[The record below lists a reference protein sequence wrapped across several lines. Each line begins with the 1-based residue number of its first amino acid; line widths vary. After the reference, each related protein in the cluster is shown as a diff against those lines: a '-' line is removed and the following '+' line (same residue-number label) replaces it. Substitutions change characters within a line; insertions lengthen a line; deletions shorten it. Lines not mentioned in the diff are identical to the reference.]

1 MKGFFTAVACAALNL
16 VYGQDSPDAEAKAPD
31 SVRITF
37 LNEVVVSASRIREKI
52 LQSPVSIQK
61 VGQKYFHSVPAPTF
75 FDALENIQGV
85 QMITPSLGFKVINA
99 RGFANTTNVRF
110 AQLVDGMD
118 VQSPHIG
125 GPIGNALGPT
135 DLDIDNVEIIP
146 GVASAL
152 YGMNTING
160 LAEFTTKNPFTS
172 PGISIQ
178 QKTGITHLG
187 DSNSN
192 AKIFSET
199 SLRIAQ
205 IVSPKFAFKVN
216 GSFTKGYDWIADDH
230 TDLNPAA
237 NASTNLTGYNNPA
250 RDPVNGYGNE
260 SSDRKTIS
268 LQGKSYVVARTGYYE
283 KEVVDYS
290 LQNIKADAG
299 LYYKLSS
306 KSSIDYLFHMALI
319 DNVYQRAN
327 RFRLQDYFIQQH
339 GLQFQSPSL
348 RVKLYLNNE
357 NTGNS
362 FNLRSM
368 AENIDRAYK
377 PDNIWYADY
386 TSAFNSAVQSG
397 VPVPQAH
404 QQARVSADAGRYQ
417 PGTAAFN
424 AVLNNLKNV
433 NNWDYG
439 AALRVKASFVQ
450 GEAQIDLTEE
460 WLSALKK
467 RTGLEMLAGVDQR
480 TYIIVPDG
488 NYFINPVKG
497 KEFQN
502 IVYSKTGGFF
512 SISKTILSNKLKLGA
527 IIRADKNDYFSLNWN
542 PRFSAVYSPNYRNHF
557 RISYQSGYRYP
568 SIFEAYSNINSGGV
582 KRVGGLPVMSHGIF
596 ENAWLQ
602 SSISA
607 FQSAVLNDINKN
619 GLTKNNAILKNK
631 GLLKKNPY
639 TYIKPENIK
648 SFEAGYRALFAEG
661 KLFLDADFY
670 FNNYHSFIA
679 QANMNTPN
687 TQNADSIPF
696 ALYDKTQQSQYRV
709 WTNSQTAVYNYGF
722 SVGFTYNFLKGYTTN
737 LNASYAKL
745 QKSVYEDGLEDG
757 FNTPQWIT
765 NFSIFNEDI
774 YKKLG
779 AGLTFKWQSSY
790 YWQSFLVTGNTPAYS
805 SLDLQLSYI
814 VTTMKMKIKIGATNL
829 LNNYYKSFLGGP
841 DIGGLYYTSLT
852 YGIK

>member
-1 MKGFFTAVACAALNL
+1 MKGFFTVVACAALNL

-31 SVRITF
+31 SFRITF

-348 RVKLYLNNE
+348 NVKLYLNNE

-397 VPVPQAH
+397 VQVPQAH

-417 PGTAAFN
+417 PGTPAFN
-424 AVLNNLKNV
+424 AILN
-433 NNWDYG
+433 
-439 AALRVKASFVQ
+439 
-450 GEAQIDLTEE
+450 
-460 WLSALKK
+460 
-467 RTGLEMLAGVDQR
+467 
-480 TYIIVPDG
+480 
-488 NYFINPVKG
+488 
-497 KEFQN
+497 
-502 IVYSKTGGFF
+502 
-512 SISKTILSNKLKLGA
+512 
-527 IIRADKNDYFSLNWN
+527 
-542 PRFSAVYSPNYRNHF
+542 
-557 RISYQSGYRYP
+557 
-568 SIFEAYSNINSGGV
+568 
-582 KRVGGLPVMSHGIF
+582 
-596 ENAWLQ
+596 
-602 SSISA
+602 
-607 FQSAVLNDINKN
+607 
-619 GLTKNNAILKNK
+619 
-631 GLLKKNPY
+631 
-639 TYIKPENIK
+639 
-648 SFEAGYRALFAEG
+648 
-661 KLFLDADFY
+661 
-670 FNNYHSFIA
+670 
-679 QANMNTPN
+679 
-687 TQNADSIPF
+687 
-696 ALYDKTQQSQYRV
+696 
-709 WTNSQTAVYNYGF
+709 
-722 SVGFTYNFLKGYTTN
+722 
-737 LNASYAKL
+737 
-745 QKSVYEDGLEDG
+745 
-757 FNTPQWIT
+757 
-765 NFSIFNEDI
+765 
-774 YKKLG
+774 
-779 AGLTFKWQSSY
+779 
-790 YWQSFLVTGNTPAYS
+790 
-805 SLDLQLSYI
+805 
-814 VTTMKMKIKIGATNL
+814 
-829 LNNYYKSFLGGP
+829 
-841 DIGGLYYTSLT
+841 
-852 YGIK
+852 